1 MDKLKV
7 VAAATRDWVMEHKKV
22 SGAIALVLFG
32 YVLGKV
38 L

>member
-22 SGAIALVLFG
+22 SGAIAILLIGILIGLVL
-32 YVLGKV
+32 
-38 L
+38 

>member
-1 MDKLKV
+1 MDKLKSAA
-7 VAAATRDWVMEHKKV
+7 VAVQTWVMEHKKV

-32 YVLGKV
+32 YILAKI